1 MTRRTALLGMAAVII
16 GFGAIVAPAQ
26 QQVRSDRAGMPTI
39 VQRLPYAS
47 RDWRLTLEVVLE
59 GDYNHNYSRRQ
70 TTQDVID
77 LEKAVVVL
85 PVAPA
90 TASSAPRTS
99 DVVADLRG
107 DRGQIDATPRTLD
120 DAGRLLEGYPGGDRL
135 VALDVDALTTHH
147 LRARVQVPMRCWETR
162 IDERRAFAQRWP
174 TEDIEDLYPEE
185 ALSALQPE
193 RFIESDAP
201 EIRELVFNWTGGDP
215 HILQPYTLAKTL
227 AAKVIEHYM
236 PLDDRYTTLTLDGGY
251 NFYVVLPVAGTYY
264 GLRVEGAVAAATADQ
279 HRGPVFDLPNLLCA
293 VYRAAGIP
301 ARVVIGYDTR
311 SERQPNAY
319 PAITAWVE
327 FFLWDNANAR
337 GEWVPVDIVP
347 QRAFASKAPP
357 IQQPWKFFGQNEDSE
372 WICPLSLHWH
382 PPTFVM
388 SEGPPLLWGWLP
400 TPGDQHVTQ
409 RMRVL
414 TTGLSKRGD
423 DPPFDGT
430 TERP

>member
-1 MTRRTALLGMAAVII
+1 MTKRSRRIGTALALAISTAWAVT
-16 GFGAIVAPAQ
+16 AQ
-26 QQVRSDRAGMPTI
+26 QQPSRASMPNM

-47 RDWRLTLEVVLE
+47 RDWRLTLEIVLE
-59 GDYNHNYSRRQ
+59 GDDRHHSSARQ
-70 TTQDVID
+70 WSQQTID
-77 LEKAVVVL
+77 LERAVVVL
-85 PVAPA
+85 PVAPV

-99 DVVADLRG
+99 AVLADLRG
-107 DRGQIDATPRTLD
+107 DRGPIDATPLTMD
-120 DAGRLLEGYPGGDRL
+120 GAGRLLEGYPGGARL
-135 VALDVDALTTHH
+135 VALDAEDVSTHH
-147 LRARVQVPMRCWETR
+147 LRARVEVPMRCWETR

-174 TEDIEDLYPEE
+174 TENIEDLYPEE
-185 ALSALQPE
+185 ALSAMQPE
-193 RFIESDAP
+193 RFIECDAP

-236 PLDDRYTTLTLDGGY
+236 PLDDRYTTLELDGGY
-251 NFYVVLPVAGTYY
+251 RYYYVLPVAGTYY
-264 GLRVEGAVAAATADQ
+264 GLRVEGAAAAASADQ

-301 ARVVIGYDTR
+301 ARVVIGFDTR
-311 SERQPNAY
+311 SEKQPNTY

-337 GEWVPVDIVP
+337 GEWIPVDIVQ

-357 IQQPWKFFGQNEDSE
+357 IEQAWKFFGQNEDSE
-372 WICPLSLHWH
+372 LVCPLSLHWH

-414 TTGLSKRGD
+414 TTGLSKHAD